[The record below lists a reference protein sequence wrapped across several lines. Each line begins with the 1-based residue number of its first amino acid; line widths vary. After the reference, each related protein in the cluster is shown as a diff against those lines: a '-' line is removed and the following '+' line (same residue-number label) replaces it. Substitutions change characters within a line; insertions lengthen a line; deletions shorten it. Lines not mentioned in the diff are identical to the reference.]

1 VLERPKQSHQIR
13 HKVWGQMWGGE
24 LASLKEP
31 KFFSRL
37 RQNYGNLPLCSLMS
51 AFDPNWGLGF
61 KCVGMVSIAI

>member
-1 VLERPKQSHQIR
+1 
-13 HKVWGQMWGGE
+13 MWGGE

-61 KCVGMVSIAI
+61 KCVGMASIAI